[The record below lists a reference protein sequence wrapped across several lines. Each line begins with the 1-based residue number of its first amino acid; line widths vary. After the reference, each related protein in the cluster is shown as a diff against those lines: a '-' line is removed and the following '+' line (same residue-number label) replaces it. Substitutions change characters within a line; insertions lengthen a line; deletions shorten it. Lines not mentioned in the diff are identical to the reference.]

1 MFKNIAIA
9 ALAIATLAN
18 FAEISK
24 LKKAVAEQKS
34 SQAELEAKV
43 AKEVRDRLDVQV
55 GSCVVGDVNQGMT
68 LEDALQVCR
77 AKMTVDEH
85 GLKHFVST
93 ATVQ

>member
-18 FAEISK
+18 FAEIAK
-24 LKKAVAEQKS
+24 LKKAVGEQRS
-34 SQAELEAKV
+34 CQAELEAKV
-43 AKEVRDRLDVQV
+43 AKEVRDRLDAQV
-55 GSCVVGDVNQGMT
+55 GSCVVGNVNHGQM

-77 AKMTVDEH
+77 ANMTVDEH
-85 GLKHFVST
+85 GVKHFVST